1 MYRSCQDSKAFD
13 NGTGELKR
21 LLRPGLDDAAA
32 EFLAKAEAAHTQ
44 APLTLLSHAQLGRLK
59 SLLEPGRDDAALTFL
74 DDAEATEMASR
85 SQSERLAKLQRVR
98 NEPSV
103 GSAQVVIAAAE
114 AQTVVVHRLS
124 FQEAEDNADGS
135 GAPGHSS
142 DTDAQIPQ
150 RATMAVGDA
159 QRTSVLRVPG
169 FLSPAEVAAVH
180 AAAEQIMAEKA
191 AAAATATGGV
201 VPNPTDSGDSATSLT
216 PVRSSPAWETG
227 RKWNVS
233 FLHKGGMFA
242 SKLPEIRAKILELG
256 RKADA

>member
-1 MYRSCQDSKAFD
+1 MHLFH
-13 NGTGELKR
+13 GTGELRR

-44 APLTLLSHAQLGRLK
+44 APLTRLSHAQLGKLK
-59 SLLEPGRDDAALTFL
+59 SLLEPGQDDAALKFL
-74 DDAEATEMASR
+74 DDAEAKEMALQ
-85 SQSERLAKLQRVR
+85 SQNERLAKLQRVR
-98 NEPSV
+98 SEPLV
-103 GSAQVVIAAAE
+103 GSAQVVAAAAE
-114 AQTVVVHRLS
+114 AQTVVVHRVS

-135 GAPGHSS
+135 GAPGNSS
-142 DTDAQIPQ
+142 GTDALIPQ

-201 VPNPTDSGDSATSLT
+201 VPNTDSGASATSLT
-216 PVRSSPAWETG
+216 PARSSPAWETG